1 MQKENKIK
9 QKTSSQNS
17 THCIHLRNPQTIFWH
32 HKKQPLKTKDTCRA
46 AMVPFSLERV
56 EKFLCF
62 YPVDFARRNSKLTLV
77 FYHWVALTGRNI
89 GKSPPNF
96 KYKMNYSYS
105 RKLAVPALLLKK
117 KKPKQLFSHVGPTKQ
132 MSQNNIWNGF
142 LKFLANFT
150 PLLKGE

>member
-1 MQKENKIK
+1 
-9 QKTSSQNS
+9 
-17 THCIHLRNPQTIFWH
+17 
-32 HKKQPLKTKDTCRA
+32 
-46 AMVPFSLERV
+46 MVPFSLERV

-117 KKPKQLFSHVGPTKQ
+117 KKTKTIVLSCGTNKTNESKQHLKWISEILSKFHTSSERRIKTHGE
-132 MSQNNIWNGF
+132 QNTRQNISNPF
-142 LKFLANFT
+142 VPSYDNQQILNAVIFNLENF
-150 PLLKGE
+150 